1 MAIPTT
7 ETPPSPV
14 RQLDIISKA
23 NYQELEKAR
32 QHALM
37 AMQALTQ
44 GKSRIPSGYG
54 VWSFFVGK
62 IEAEQRRRAARA

>member
-1 MAIPTT
+1 MATPNT
-7 ETPPSPV
+7 ESPPSLEM
-14 RQLDIISKA
+14 QLEIISKA
-23 NYQELEKAR
+23 NYQELEKVR
-32 QHALM
+32 QHALG
-37 AMQALTQ
+37 AMQSLTQ